1 MKLTN
6 KNIFIKSN
14 TKGHDLNVPKG
25 MREHLVANN
34 CFIQIEK
41 SDMGL
46 ILTILGK
53 YKDFKLGYG

>member
-1 MKLTN
+1 
-6 KNIFIKSN
+6 
-14 TKGHDLNVPKG
+14 

-53 YKDFKLGYG
+53 YKDFKLGYGQESYSENSEVKLNYEVKF